1 MPMRSPYCHPHDR
14 GLGRGDRR
22 RGALPKL
29 NNGKPVVDRQRM
41 SGQPP
46 RCHPP
51 GPPDVPVPAL
61 EEPRW
66 PRGGG
71 RAAIVGVCWT
81 CLGRQRSCGAASG
94 SCCSV
99 CSSSGTLAVFN
110 ALPEDCAWRVVGW
123 TAGMSSRASLS
134 RHHCIVTEMEEREA
148 IADRQPQLMAR
159 AYEWVPGTVAI
170 PC

>member
-66 PRGGG
+66 PRG
-71 RAAIVGVCWT
+71 
-81 CLGRQRSCGAASG
+81 
-94 SCCSV
+94 
-99 CSSSGTLAVFN
+99 TLAVFN

-134 RHHCIVTEMEEREA
+134 HHCIVTEMEEREA
-148 IADRQPQLMAR
+148 IADRPPQLMAR